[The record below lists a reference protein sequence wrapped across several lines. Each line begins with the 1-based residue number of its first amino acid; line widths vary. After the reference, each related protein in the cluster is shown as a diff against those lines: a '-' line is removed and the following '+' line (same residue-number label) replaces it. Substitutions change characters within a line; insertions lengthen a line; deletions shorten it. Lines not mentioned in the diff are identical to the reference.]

1 MDSNFPEW
9 TKSSVGIT
17 TPLTLPDNKGLAED
31 NPNTGFG
38 CEREAECLIPNCNE
52 RYVVPKQEKEYLAHL
67 LKLHQIVIGELLNM
81 LIRIENFAKNF
92 VKPSRYVFFRSL
104 FQVRLIL
111 YQTFHHIPNIGAI
124 NLKESLKKY
133 KQMVKLAVIRQY

>member
-17 TPLTLPDNKGLAED
+17 TPLTLPDNKGMSED

-52 RYVVPKQEKEYLAHL
+52 RFVVPKQEKEYLAHL
-67 LKLHQIVIGELLNM
+67 LQLHRIVIGEFSN
-81 LIRIENFAKNF
+81 
-92 VKPSRYVFFRSL
+92 
-104 FQVRLIL
+104 
-111 YQTFHHIPNIGAI
+111 IPNHKRSMLMWFYI
-124 NLKESLKKY
+124 L
-133 KQMVKLAVIRQY
+133 

>member
-17 TPLTLPDNKGLAED
+17 TPLTLPDNKGMAED
-31 NPNTGFG
+31 DPNTGFG

-67 LKLHQIVIGELLNM
+67 LKLHQIVIGELLNNVNQNRSM
-81 LIRIENFAKNF
+81 LMW
-92 VKPSRYVFFRSL
+92 L
-104 FQVRLIL
+104 F
-111 YQTFHHIPNIGAI
+111 YETF
-124 NLKESLKKY
+124 
-133 KQMVKLAVIRQY
+133 

>member
-17 TPLTLPDNKGLAED
+17 TPLTLPDNKGMSVD

-52 RYVVPKQEKEYLAHL
+52 RFVVPKQEKEYLAHL
-67 LKLHQIVIGELLNM
+67 LQLHRIVIGEFSN
-81 LIRIENFAKNF
+81 
-92 VKPSRYVFFRSL
+92 
-104 FQVRLIL
+104 
-111 YQTFHHIPNIGAI
+111 IPNHKRSMLMWFYI
-124 NLKESLKKY
+124 L
-133 KQMVKLAVIRQY
+133 